1 MEFAL
6 IRHTRCDVAAGTC
19 YGHLDVP
26 LASTAAADI
35 ELTLSRVPP
44 VDLVFS
50 SPSRRCYSLAQTLAT
65 RDGCE
70 IRMREDLRELNFG
83 SWEGVRWDD
92 IPRTLSD
99 AWAADPWNRAP
110 PSGESE
116 SQLWQRATRMAD
128 ELLQLETLTRTASAR
143 SDAVPLTGPPQIARA
158 PLTIGP
164 RRIAVELQR
173 IAVVSHGGPLRHL
186 RCLLT
191 GTPASERWRWSIA
204 CGEVALIAPRGSA
217 CRSSGP

>member
-6 IRHTRCDVAAGTC
+6 IRHTRCEVAAGTC

-50 SPSRRCYSLAQTLAT
+50 SPSQRCHSLARAIAT

-70 IRMREDLRELNFG
+70 MELREDLRELNFG
-83 SWEGVRWDD
+83 RWEGVRWDD
-92 IPRTLSD
+92 IPRALSD
-99 AWAADPWNRAP
+99 TWAADPWNNAP
-110 PSGESE
+110 PNGESE
-116 SQLWQRATRMAD
+116 SQLWLRAARVTE
-128 ELLQLETLTRTASAR
+128 ELLQLDRPRFTAGAGGMATPTDTAPADR
-143 SDAVPLTGPPQIARA
+143 WIADANLIATA
-158 PLTIGP
+158 T
-164 RRIAVELQR
+164 R

-191 GTPASERWRWSIA
+191 GTPASERWRWSSE
-204 CGEVALIAPRGSA
+204 CGEVTLIAPRGSA
-217 CRSSGP
+217 CPSSDP

>member
-35 ELTLSRVPP
+35 GRTLARVPQ
-44 VDLVFS
+44 VDLVYS
-50 SPSRRCYSLAQTLAT
+50 SPSRRCHALARALAA
-65 RDGCE
+65 RDACDMQ
-70 IRMREDLRELNFG
+70 IRSELRELNFG
-83 SWEGVRWDD
+83 SWEGLHWND

-99 AWAADPWNRAP
+99 AWAADAWENAAP
-110 PSGESE
+110 GGESE
-116 SQLWQRATRMAD
+116 SQLWRRVARLAE
-128 ELLQLETLTRTASAR
+128 ELLRLEGVNGAKSTKGAK
-143 SDAVPLTGPPQIARA
+143 
-158 PLTIGP
+158 
-164 RRIAVELQR
+164 R

-191 GTPASERWRWSIA
+191 EAPATERWAWSCE
-204 CGEVALIAPRGSA
+204 CGEVTLIDPRESA